1 MQGGGAAAAVKP
13 RIHVLATGGTIAGA
27 QASTAQHGYTAG
39 SFSIDA
45 LIAAVPQIARIAT
58 VTGEQL
64 VNIGSQDMN
73 DAVWLKLAAR
83 LRQLAASP
91 EIDGIVVTHGTDT
104 MEETAY
110 FADLTTP
117 GDKPVVFV
125 GSMRPATAI
134 SADGPINLYNAVA
147 VAGSAAARGHG
158 ALVVLNDEIH
168 AARNVYK
175 THTTRVDAFVSPDR
189 GPVGAV
195 DTGQVEMF
203 APPGPR
209 LAPVD
214 LTGRDRLPKVEI
226 VYAHSDMGRD
236 LIDAAVAA
244 GARGI
249 VVAGVGNGNTT
260 EIARAALADAVGRGV
275 AVVRSTRLVAGE
287 VVRNAEVDDDRLGF
301 VVADEL
307 KPGKARVLLQLLLL
321 QGSDPATFQRAFNT
335 H

>member
-1 MQGGGAAAAVKP
+1 MPGVARP
-13 RIHVLATGGTIAGA
+13 RVHVLATGGTIAGA
-27 QASTAQHGYTAG
+27 QADPGQHGYTAG
-39 SFSIDA
+39 SLGIEA
-45 LIAAVPQIARIAT
+45 QIAALPQLAGIAA

-83 LRQLAASP
+83 LRRLAASP
-91 EIDGIVVTHGTDT
+91 GVDGIVVTHGTDT

-134 SADGPINLYNAVA
+134 SADGPLNLYNAVA
-147 VAGSAAARGHG
+147 VAGSPAARGRG
-158 ALVVLNDEIH
+158 TLVVLDDEVH

-175 THTTRVDAFVSPDR
+175 THTTRVGSFASPDR
-189 GPVGAV
+189 GPVGSV
-195 DTGQVEMF
+195 DTGHVEMF

-209 LAPVD
+209 PEPVD
-214 LTGRDRLPKVEI
+214 PGDRDSLPKVEI
-226 VYAHSDMGRD
+226 VYAHSNMGRV
-236 LIDAAVAA
+236 LIDAAVAS

-249 VVAGVGNGNTT
+249 VVAGVGNGNMTG
-260 EIARAALADAVGRGV
+260 IAMQALGEAVGKGV
-275 AVVRSTRLVAGE
+275 AVVRSTRLMGGE
-287 VVRNAEVDDDRLGF
+287 VIRNAEVDDDGLGF
-301 VVADEL
+301 VVADDL

-321 QGSDPATFQRAFNT
+321 RTSDPTTIQQAFNR